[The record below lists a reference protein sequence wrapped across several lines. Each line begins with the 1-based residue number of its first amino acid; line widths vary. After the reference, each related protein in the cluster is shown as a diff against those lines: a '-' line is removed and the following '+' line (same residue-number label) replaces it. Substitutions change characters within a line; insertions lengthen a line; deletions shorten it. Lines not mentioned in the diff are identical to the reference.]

1 MREQSNG
8 LAGPNIAAG
17 GGKAVSSKESLGLMR
32 ICSVPKASFPVLQER
47 LVLSV
52 DDFFR
57 IPASAA
63 LENETEQPK
72 KKSPAPAAQRMH
84 FSQGSNSNSDS
95 DSDSGTKSKRRSG
108 SKESAAQTEPEW
120 LLLTLAHA
128 HWGMAREW
136 KAGERRKA
144 QCARAI

>member
-1 MREQSNG
+1 MREQSNR
-8 LAGPNIAAG
+8 LAGPNIAASG
-17 GGKAVSSKESLGLMR
+17 GEAVSSKEFLGLMR

-63 LENETEQPK
+63 LDNETEQPK
-72 KKSPAPAAQRMH
+72 KNHQRQQQRGKKQTTVRKQRERGANRTRMAATH
-84 FSQGSNSNSDS
+84 
-95 DSDSGTKSKRRSG
+95 
-108 SKESAAQTEPEW
+108 
-120 LLLTLAHA
+120 LAHA

>member
-17 GGKAVSSKESLGLMR
+17 GGKAVSSKEFLGLMR

-52 DDFFR
+52 DDLFSYSR
-57 IPASAA
+57 ECAA
-63 LENETEQPK
+63 LEKETEQPK
-72 KKSPAPAAQRMH
+72 KNHQRQQPNACIFLKAATVTATATAGH
-84 FSQGSNSNSDS
+84 
-95 DSDSGTKSKRRSG
+95 KSKRRSG
-108 SKESAAQTEPEW
+108 SKENAAQTEPEW

>member
-17 GGKAVSSKESLGLMR
+17 GGEAVSSKEFLGLMR

-63 LENETEQPK
+63 LDNETEQPK
-72 KKSPAPAAQRMH
+72 KNHQRQQPNACIFLKAATATATATATAGQKANDG
-84 FSQGSNSNSDS
+84 QEA
-95 DSDSGTKSKRRSG
+95 KR
-108 SKESAAQTEPEW
+108 A
-120 LLLTLAHA
+120 
-128 HWGMAREW
+128 
-136 KAGERRKA
+136 RRK
-144 QCARAI
+144 